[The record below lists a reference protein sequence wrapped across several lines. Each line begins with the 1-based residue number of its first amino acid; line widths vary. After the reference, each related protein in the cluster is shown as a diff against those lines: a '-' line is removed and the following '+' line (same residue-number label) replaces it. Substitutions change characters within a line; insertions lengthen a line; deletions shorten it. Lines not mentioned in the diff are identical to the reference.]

1 MTKDTYCTLPFIHSH
16 MSAGGTFKPCCNAF
30 GTNSKHTTRNSDYTL
45 ESWFNGP
52 EMQQLRQDMQEGRRN
67 DLCTRCWQD
76 EDRSGHSIRT
86 RMNQKF
92 AQLASGPPAIKYLDL
107 KLTNQCNLQCM
118 MCSPQ
123 DSNRIGDE
131 AQQMIQQGLPVP
143 INYSDGPTNTLIKS
157 PSIDEIN
164 RLLPDIKVLKFTG
177 GEPAIQPEVL
187 TVFCLLYTSPSP
199 RDLSTSRMPSSA

>member
-1 MTKDTYCTLPFIHSH
+1 MT
-16 MSAGGTFKPCCNAF
+16 
-30 GTNSKHTTRNSDYTL
+30 
-45 ESWFNGP
+45 
-52 EMQQLRQDMQEGRRN
+52 QLRADMLEGRRN

-123 DSNRIGDE
+123 DSNRIGEE

-164 RLLPDIKVLKFTG
+164 RLLPNVKVLKFTG
-177 GEPAIQPEVL
+177 GEPAVQSEVL
-187 TVFCLLYTSPSP
+187 TVL
-199 RDLSTSRMPSSA
+199 DLSLIHI

>member
-1 MTKDTYCTLPFIHSH
+1 

-52 EMQQLRQDMQEGRRN
+52 EMQQLRQDMLEGRRN

-76 EDRSGHSIRT
+76 EDRSGYSIRT
-86 RMNQKF
+86 RMNKKYQSITDT
-92 AQLASGPPAIKYLDL
+92 ANPRIKYLDL

-143 INYSDGPTNTLIKS
+143 VNYSDGPTQTLIKS
-157 PSIDEIN
+157 PSI
-164 RLLPDIKVLKFTG
+164 
-177 GEPAIQPEVL
+177 
-187 TVFCLLYTSPSP
+187 CLLYTSPSP
-199 RDLSTSRMPSSA
+199 RDQRGSRMPSSA